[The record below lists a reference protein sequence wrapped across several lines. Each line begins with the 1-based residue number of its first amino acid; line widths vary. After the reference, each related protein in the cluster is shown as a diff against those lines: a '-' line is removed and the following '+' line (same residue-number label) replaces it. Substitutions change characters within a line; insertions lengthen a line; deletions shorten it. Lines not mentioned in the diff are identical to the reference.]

1 MLDAM
6 RAGVNECIA
15 EPLSPKS
22 LEDAVRRVLTNAAP
36 QPAGQIFAFIGAKG
50 GVGCSTLAVN
60 TAATL
65 GRIAHD
71 PVLLVDLQTGQG
83 DAALF
88 MGVEPRFSVADA
100 FENIHRVD
108 ESFFS
113 GVVEKTKVGVHLLAA
128 SMRPIQGGVDG
139 RRVRALLGAALQT
152 YRTTVLDVPR
162 ADMQL
167 LDALDNAT
175 TLVVV
180 TSQEIG
186 SLRHAGTLAETL
198 RQRYGA
204 PRVKVVV
211 NRFERDAVIAHAD
224 VERAVGGAVQHMI
237 PSDYRSAVEALNAGR
252 PIVLEDGTRLGS
264 AVRALARDLAGI
276 RKEAAE
282 RSTGV
287 LGRLAWRRA

>member
-1 MLDAM
+1 MKNGAPIVALPGNDDFFAS
-6 RAGVNECIA
+6 RLATR
-15 EPLSPKS
+15 LSCS
-22 LEDAVRRVLTNAAP
+22 RP
-36 QPAGQIFAFIGAKG
+36 QVELHQFPDGE
-50 GVGCSTLAVN
+50 T
-60 TAATL
+60 
-65 GRIAHD
+65 RIRID
-71 PVLLVDLQTGQG
+71 PE
-83 DAALF
+83 A
-88 MGVEPRFSVADA
+88 
-100 FENIHRVD
+100 N
-108 ESFFS
+108 
-113 GVVEKTKVGVHLLAA
+113 
-128 SMRPIQGGVDG
+128 
-139 RRVRALLGAALQT
+139 
-152 YRTTVLDVPR
+152 Y
-162 ADMQL
+162 
-167 LDALDNAT
+167 AT